1 MLKIQIY
8 ANKFTHRFPIKT
20 DYHLQPL
27 LPATHPTHCFLTYS
41 DHASD
46 FLTFLNTISFCHQ
59 HDQSSNRCILVASLY
74 FFVMHFTKWPTMFQ
88 FLSQYF
94 SELSATFDLDPWN
107 NEAFCS
113 TLSHY
118 FLTVSFLIFILVFSI
133 HFEVSSV
140 IFFSSALVFI
150 HYFGV
155 CSSSIYSL
163 LFSKLVSFISIH
175 LLSSWLS
182 LCIYFQESNKT
193 LQLEF

>member
-107 NEAFCS
+107 NEALCKPSLIIFW
-113 TLSHY
+113 LY
-118 FLTVSFLIFILVFSI
+118 LFWFLYLFFLYILRSPQL
-133 HFEVSSV
+133 
-140 IFFSSALVFI
+140 FSSALLLYLFTILEFAPLLFI
-150 HYFGV
+150 LY
-155 CSSSIYSL
+155 CSQNLSASLAFICSL
-163 LFSKLVSFISIH
+163 LGCL
-175 LLSSWLS
+175 
-182 LCIYFQESNKT
+182 
-193 LQLEF
+193 